1 VIFLAA
7 SALRRHV
14 LRSNRERKFIMT
26 TQTGTVKWFD
36 DGKGF
41 GFITPDGGGKDLFAH
56 FSEIQSTGGFRSLAE
71 NQKVEFEVKQGQ
83 KGPQASNIRAKA

>member
-1 VIFLAA
+1 MCRA
-7 SALRRHV
+7 SLF
-14 LRSNRERKFIMT
+14 EDFFDMT

-71 NQKVEFEVKQGQ
+71 AQRVEFEVKQGQ
-83 KGPQASNIRAKA
+83 KGPQASNIRSV